1 MVMLKNSTFAV
12 ITVSLL
18 LLFYVVLLQTG
29 WLAPLAGLVYALSPL
44 LMLWL
49 VYTVIRYG
57 RYSGKE
63 LQQDE
68 EWGYQD
74 RNNDELGIF

>member
-1 MVMLKNSTFAV
+1 MLRNSTFAV
-12 ITVSLL
+12 VTVSLL
-18 LLFYVVLLQTG
+18 LLFYVVLLRTG

-44 LMLWL
+44 FMLWL

-57 RYSGKE
+57 KYSGKE
-63 LQQDE
+63 LQENE

-74 RNNDELGIF
+74 RNKDELGIF